1 MKKYIYS
8 LLFCVPFLSM
18 AQTVDRTK
26 SPAPGKAP
34 LIQVASPVKFT
45 LTNGLK
51 VFVVKN
57 TKLPKVTATLALD
70 VDGFKEGDKAGL
82 ADMSGQLLQRGTT
95 TKSKA

>member
-1 MKKYIYS
+1 MKKQIYIA
-8 LLFCVPFLSM
+8 LICLPFLSM

-45 LTNGLK
+45 LANGLQ

-70 VDGFKEGDKAGL
+70 ESEVMNIWNIHQSL
-82 ADMSGQLLQRGTT
+82 
-95 TKSKA
+95 SKKKF